1 MFVLCFFVDFWKTY
15 LKPFHLLWGIESH
28 RAYAEGS
35 LELERWAFDDN
46 GSTFLK
52 TPSIFYWSNV
62 FQTSGV
68 GCNRITVFIFLLTFS
83 CNYRIFFL
91 KNPSIFH
98 WSNVFQTIG
107 VLYLVTL
114 QSLVSDFSP
123 FYLTL
128 SSFFSTTFS
137 IGKKI
142 LNAKIS
148 YFKYIIINLFFY
160 CRGNSP
166 AEELIG
172 EVADDSISNA
182 SNVSN
187 DNHAWMW

>member
-1 MFVLCFFVDFWKTY
+1 M
-15 LKPFHLLWGIESH
+15 KPP
-28 RAYAEGS
+28 
-35 LELERWAFDDN
+35 
-46 GSTFLK
+46 T
-52 TPSIFYWSNV
+52 IFYRSNV
-62 FQTSGV
+62 FQT
-68 GCNRITVFIFLLTFS
+68 T
-83 CNYRIFFL
+83 
-91 KNPSIFH
+91 
-98 WSNVFQTIG
+98 G

-148 YFKYIIINLFFY
+148 YFIHIIINLFFY

-187 DNHAWMW
+187 DNRA

>member
-1 MFVLCFFVDFWKTY
+1 MLLCKNVDFCIFIRRGWLEMFVLCFLVDFWKTY
-15 LKPFHLLWGIESH
+15 LKLFHLLWGKESH

-35 LELERWAFDDN
+35 LELEWWTFDDN
-46 GSTFLK
+46 GSAFFMK

-62 FQTSGV
+62 FQT
-68 GCNRITVFIFLLTFS
+68 T
-83 CNYRIFFL
+83 
-91 KNPSIFH
+91 
-98 WSNVFQTIG
+98 G

-148 YFKYIIINLFFY
+148 YFKHIIINLF
-160 CRGNSP
+160 
-166 AEELIG
+166 LL
-172 EVADDSISNA
+172 
-182 SNVSN
+182 
-187 DNHAWMW
+187 

>member
-1 MFVLCFFVDFWKTY
+1 MLSTENHKWFKVVGIKISFEHADFWAKS
-15 LKPFHLLWGIESH
+15 LLFRTHNFWNSTT
-28 RAYAEGS
+28 
-35 LELERWAFDDN
+35 EL
-46 GSTFLK
+46 TLMK
-52 TPSIFYWSNV
+52 LPTIFYRSNV
-62 FQTSGV
+62 FQT
-68 GCNRITVFIFLLTFS
+68 T
-83 CNYRIFFL
+83 
-91 KNPSIFH
+91 
-98 WSNVFQTIG
+98 G

-148 YFKYIIINLFFY
+148 YFIHIIINLFFY

-187 DNHAWMW
+187 DNRAWMW

>member
-1 MFVLCFFVDFWKTY
+1 M
-15 LKPFHLLWGIESH
+15 LKVAL
-28 RAYAEGS
+28 S
-35 LELERWAFDDN
+35 LKGGPLMIME
-46 GSTFLK
+46 STFLK

-68 GCNRITVFIFLLTFS
+68 GCNRITVFIFWLTFS

-91 KNPSIFH
+91 KTPSIFYR
-98 WSNVFQTIG
+98 SNVFQTIG
-107 VLYLVTL
+107 VLFLVTQ

-148 YFKYIIINLFFY
+148 YFKHIIMNPFFIVE
-160 CRGNSP
+160 GIHLPKN
-166 AEELIG
+166 
-172 EVADDSISNA
+172 
-182 SNVSN
+182 
-187 DNHAWMW
+187 W

>member
-1 MFVLCFFVDFWKTY
+1 M
-15 LKPFHLLWGIESH
+15 IME
-28 RAYAEGS
+28 
-35 LELERWAFDDN
+35 
-46 GSTFLK
+46 STFLK

-91 KNPSIFH
+91 KTPSIFYR
-98 WSNVFQTIG
+98 SNVFQTIG
-107 VLYLVTL
+107 VLFLVTQ

-137 IGKKI
+137 IGKK

-148 YFKYIIINLFFY
+148 YFIHIIINLFFY

-172 EVADDSISNA
+172 EVAEDSVSNTSNA
-182 SNVSN
+182 S
-187 DNHAWMW
+187 AWMW